1 MRSPIEIARDSAS
14 ALLALA
20 KKWTRRPWILIQ
32 IVLAARSV
40 DYEQFR
46 KMIWGDLFP
55 FIAIEALE
63 ANLDRVKRAT
73 AVALELDR
81 NGDLLR
87 NNGDM
92 HHGVATFLQRHGPR
106 SGDAWLMGETDDP
119 WEEPGESTIV
129 EEAAVAEPV
138 SPRADRRRGRRL
150 VNRWPMPDTS
160 ESITLDSLGNTGSF
174 SIP

>member
-1 MRSPIEIARDSAS
+1 MRSPLEIAKDSAS

-32 IVLAARSV
+32 IVLTARSV

-73 AVALELDR
+73 TVALELDR
-81 NGDLLR
+81 NGDLLI

-92 HHGVATFLQRHGPR
+92 HHGVAMFLERHEPK
-106 SGDAWLMGETDDP
+106 SGDAWLMGGTDEP
-119 WEEPGESTIV
+119 EEDTGEV
-129 EEAAVAEPV
+129 PVAKPTP
-138 SPRADRRRGRRL
+138 PRMSRRRGRRL